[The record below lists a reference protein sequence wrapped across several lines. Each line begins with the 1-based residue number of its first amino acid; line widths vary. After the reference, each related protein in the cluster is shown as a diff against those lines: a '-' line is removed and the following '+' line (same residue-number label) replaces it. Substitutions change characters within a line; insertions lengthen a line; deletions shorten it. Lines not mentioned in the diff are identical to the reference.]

1 MDDFGL
7 LVFLLPPADCQGYNV
22 SMNTPALAALGIQL
36 GALCLL
42 GKLSLSGVN
51 ILSLPS
57 MIRFVSFSFS
67 QVVPYWAWGLI
78 RRKHKIRGLV
88 LQESGLMSLYV
99 SGMGF
104 RFSV

>member
-57 MIRFVSFSFS
+57 T
-67 QVVPYWAWGLI
+67 
-78 RRKHKIRGLV
+78 
-88 LQESGLMSLYV
+88 
-99 SGMGF
+99 F
-104 RFSV
+104 RFFKFFTGSPLLGVGVDTMQA